1 MRLSSF
7 TVLSAVAALG
17 YALPSAV
24 QTRDVPSDE
33 LSQFK
38 FWVQYAAASYCQT
51 DYTAQVGTKV
61 SCTTGNC
68 PDVEAAGA
76 TIIYDFSK
84 YANRTFTHSIN
95 AYTYTSS
102 TTATDTA
109 GYIAVDDTNKAVV
122 IAFRGSYS
130 VRNWFADAS
139 FPYVDPG
146 LCGGCFAELGFW
158 SSWTNVRD
166 DVTAQ
171 LEDALSQ
178 NQDYDLV
185 IVGHSLGAAVATLA
199 AADLRT
205 KGHESAKLYAFA
217 SPRVAN
223 PTLAKFITAQNNN
236 YRFTHQNDPVP
247 KLPVIAMGYAHV
259 SPEYWITSADN
270 TTVTASD
277 IDIVDGILS
286 LDGNTGTGVPLISDF
301 HAHHW
306 YFGKTDDC
314 LNDDLPF
321 KR

>member
-1 MRLSSF
+1 MRFSF
-7 TVLSAVAALG
+7 LTILSAVAALG
-17 YALPSAV
+17 DALPSVV
-24 QTRDVPSDE
+24 QIRDVPSDK

-38 FWVQYAAASYCQT
+38 FWVQYAAASYCQA

-68 PDVEAAGA
+68 PDVEEAGA
-76 TIIYDFSK
+76 TIIYDFS
-84 YANRTFTHSIN
+84 NS
-95 AYTYTSS
+95 
-102 TTATDTA
+102 TATDTA
-109 GYIAVDDTNKAVV
+109 GYIAVDTTNKAVV
-122 IAFRGSYS
+122 LAFRGSYS

-139 FPYVDPG
+139 FPYIDPD
-146 LCGGCFAELGFW
+146 LCDGCFAELGFW

-166 DVTAQ
+166 DVNAQ

-178 NQDYDLV
+178 NPDYELV

-236 YRFTHQNDPVP
+236 YRFTHQDDPVP
-247 KLPVIAMGYAHV
+247 KLPLIAMGYAHV

-277 IDIVDGILS
+277 IDVVEGVLS
-286 LDGNTGTGVPLISDF
+286 LDGNSGTGVPLISDF

-306 YFGKTDDC
+306 YFEKTDAC
-314 LNDDLPF
+314 LNNDLPF

>member
-1 MRLSSF
+1 MRFSSL

-17 YALPSAV
+17 HAFPSAV
-24 QTRDVPSDE
+24 HTRDVPSDE
-33 LSQFK
+33 LNQFK
-38 FWVQYAAASYCQT
+38 FWVQYAAASYCQI

-61 SCTTGNC
+61 SCSTGNC

-84 YANRTFTHSIN
+84 YVNPTFKQSIN
-95 AYTYTSS
+95 AHIPASS
-102 TTATDTA
+102 STATDTA

-122 IAFRGSYS
+122 LAFRGSYS

-139 FPYVDPG
+139 FPYIDPG
-146 LCGGCFAELGFW
+146 LCSGCFAELGFW

-166 DVTAQ
+166 DITAQ
-171 LEDALSQ
+171 LEDTLSQ
-178 NQDYDLV
+178 NQDYELV

-223 PTLAKFITAQNNN
+223 PALAKFITAQNNN
-236 YRFTHQNDPVP
+236 YRFTHQNDPIA
-247 KLPVIAMGYAHV
+247 KLPLIAMGYAHV
-259 SPEYWITSADN
+259 SPEYWITSGDN
-270 TTVTASD
+270 TPVAASD
-277 IDIVDGILS
+277 ISVVDGILS
-286 LDGNTGTGVPLISDF
+286 LGGNAGTGVPLISDF

-306 YFGKTDDC
+306 YFEKTDGC
-314 LNDDLPF
+314 LNTDVPF

>member
-1 MRLSSF
+1 MRFSSL
-7 TVLSAVAALG
+7 TILSAVAALG
-17 YALPSAV
+17 DALPSVV
-24 QTRDVPSDE
+24 QSRDVPSDE

-38 FWVQYAAASYCQT
+38 FWSQYAAASYCQA

-61 SCTTGNC
+61 SCMTGNC
-68 PDVEAAGA
+68 PDVVEAGA

-84 YANRTFTHSIN
+84 YANPTYMHSFN
-95 AYTYTSS
+95 ANAHTSS
-102 TTATDTA
+102 STATDTA
-109 GYIAVDDTNKAVV
+109 GYIAVDTTNKAVV
-122 IAFRGSYS
+122 LAFRGSYS

-139 FPYVDPG
+139 FPYIDPD
-146 LCGGCFAELGFW
+146 LCDGCFAELGFW
-158 SSWTNVRD
+158 SSWSNVRE
-166 DVTAQ
+166 DVNAQ

-178 NQDYDLV
+178 NPDYELV

-236 YRFTHQNDPVP
+236 YRFTHQDDPVP
-247 KLPVIAMGYAHV
+247 KLPLIAMGYAHI

-277 IDIVDGILS
+277 IDVVEGVLS
-286 LDGNTGTGVPLISDF
+286 LDGNSGTGAPLISDF

-306 YFGKTDDC
+306 YFEKTDAC